1 MRLLPL
7 DDLPAVKRE
16 FINPGVS
23 RSHLDRSLCRH
34 GVSNLNALRPKTP
47 AEPHKTCEPGYLN
60 ANVKYLP
67 QMADQTTRRYLFV
80 AIDRA
85 TRSSLC
91 ASCPPRPP
99 PTPAVSTRSAPGLSD
114 PDRQDLEMALILLI
128 ILIFCLAYQIPY
140 IAYAHLNPIFGL
152 GPGNHHRPTQ
162 PAIFRLVTV

>member
-47 AEPHKTCEPGYLN
+47 TEQHKTCESGYLN
-60 ANVKYLP
+60 VNVKYLQ
-67 QMADQTTRRYLFV
+67 QMADETARRYLFV

-85 TRSSLC
+85 TRYVLV
-91 ASCPPRPP
+91 R
-99 PTPAVSTRSAPGLSD
+99 
-114 PDRQDLEMALILLI
+114 ILPNKTAANACS
-128 ILIFCLAYQIPY
+128 F
-140 IAYAHLNPIFGL
+140 YAICT
-152 GPGNHHRPTQ
+152 GP
-162 PAIFRLVTV
+162 V